1 MKNYLLPILFLVI
14 LSCNKTEASLPPQKQ
29 ENSNVSQ
36 VSSPQTN
43 VQTQTIIFRDA
54 QGNILTES
62 QKDSIVQNTKGIQAL
77 RSFNDNTTEYILFKT
92 FDDLRGFVPDDVVDN
107 LIREDKLR
115 KSGGPAQVFRQRLL
129 DKWQNQP
136 LPEKKFSLMNG
147 EEKSFSD
154 YFGSMLVVNFWYTT
168 CGPCIIEMPALNQ
181 LVDDYKESDINFLSF
196 SFDKKE
202 DLEINVKDDMDALVQ
217 GEDLSEEFKTKAST
231 IFEAAVSAKVL
242 SEVNQRIEE
251 LETNYKKEIS
261 EAKEEHLSTITEKVD
276 GYLNYVCEEWMKE
289 NELAV
294 EKGIRSELVEDF
306 MTGLKN
312 LFTEHY
318 IDIPE
323 EKVDLVDDLFEKV
336 EELEQK
342 LDESINTSV
351 DIKKELAE
359 YRKAETLR
367 EVSEDLADTEK
378 EKLGKLAEGID
389 FEDKSQYSEKL
400 EVIKENYFP
409 KQQSETITEELENTE
424 VEEQNSSE
432 PDVDP
437 VMKRYVSSLTRL
449 NK

>member
-1 MKNYLLPILFLVI
+1 MSEEILEQTAEELEEEQQAVAESSGEEILDEAKAKVEKEEVDEEEVAEEAEEVEEAVSVPKTKAGMIKALYDQLSAMKKSD
-14 LSCNKTEASLPPQKQ
+14 LSDSFSKIMGST
-29 ENSNVSQ
+29 
-36 VSSPQTN
+36 
-43 VQTQTIIFRDA
+43 
-54 QGNILTES
+54 LTEEEEEA
-62 QKDSIVQNTKGIQAL
+62 D
-77 RSFNDNTTEYILFKT
+77 
-92 FDDLRGFVPDDVVDN
+92 
-107 LIREDKLR
+107 ED
-115 KSGGPAQVFRQRLL
+115 
-129 DKWQNQP
+129 
-136 LPEKKFSLMNG
+136 EE
-147 EEKSFSD
+147 EEKP
-154 YFGSMLVVNFWYTT
+154 M
-168 CGPCIIEMPALNQ
+168 
-181 LVDDYKESDINFLSF
+181 ESKKL
-196 SFDKKE
+196 KKE
-202 DLEINVKDDMDALVQ
+202 DLEIDVKEDIEAIVN
-217 GEDLSEEFKTKAST
+217 GEDLSEDFKTKAST

-242 SEVNQRIEE
+242 SEVNQRIDE
-251 LETNYKKEIS
+251 LETSYKKEITD
-261 EAKEEHLSTITEKVD
+261 AKEEHLSTVTEKVD
-276 GYLNYVCEEWMKE
+276 GYLNYVTEEWMKE

-351 DIKKELAE
+351 DIKKELAD
-359 YRKAETLR
+359 YKKAETLR

-378 EKLGKLAEGID
+378 EKLGKLADGID

-424 VEEQNSSE
+424 EEQTISE
-432 PDVDP
+432 SITDP
-437 VMKRYVSSLTRL
+437 IMSKYASALTRL

>member
-1 MKNYLLPILFLVI
+1 MSEEILEQQSEELEEEQQAVAESSDEEIVEGMHDKKKKLKAGYMKSSAHKEGAHEDEEEEEMDEAAHEDEEEEEEMEESVSVPKTKAGMIKALYDQLNGMKKAD
-14 LSCNKTEASLPPQKQ
+14 LSDSFEKIMGSTLKEGEHEDDEDDEKELKAGYHKKMENK
-29 ENSNVSQ
+29 
-36 VSSPQTN
+36 
-43 VQTQTIIFRDA
+43 
-54 QGNILTES
+54 
-62 QKDSIVQNTKGIQAL
+62 
-77 RSFNDNTTEYILFKT
+77 
-92 FDDLRGFVPDDVVDN
+92 
-107 LIREDKLR
+107 KL
-115 KSGGPAQVFRQRLL
+115 
-129 DKWQNQP
+129 
-136 LPEKKFSLMNG
+136 
-147 EEKSFSD
+147 
-154 YFGSMLVVNFWYTT
+154 
-168 CGPCIIEMPALNQ
+168 
-181 LVDDYKESDINFLSF
+181 
-196 SFDKKE
+196 KKE
-202 DLEINVKDDMDALVQ
+202 DLDINVKDDMDALVS

-231 IFEAAVSAKVL
+231 IFEAAVSAKVI

-251 LETNYKKEIS
+251 LETDYTKEIN
-261 EAKEEHLSTITEKVD
+261 EAKENHLSTVTEKVD
-276 GYLNYVCEEWMKE
+276 GYLNYVVEEWMKE

-351 DIKKELAE
+351 DVKKELAE
-359 YRKAETLR
+359 YKREETLR

-389 FEDKSQYSEKL
+389 FEDKSQYTEKL

-424 VEEQNSSE
+424 EEQTSSE
-432 PDVDP
+432 PAIDP
-437 VMKRYVSSLTRL
+437 IMSKYASALTRN

>member
-1 MKNYLLPILFLVI
+1 MSEEILEQTAGELEEEQQAVA
-14 LSCNKTEASLPPQKQ
+14 E
-29 ENSNVSQ
+29 E
-36 VSSPQTN
+36 SS
-43 VQTQTIIFRDA
+43 
-54 QGNILTES
+54 
-62 QKDSIVQNTKGIQAL
+62 
-77 RSFNDNTTEYILFKT
+77 
-92 FDDLRGFVPDDVVDN
+92 
-107 LIREDKLR
+107 
-115 KSGGPAQVFRQRLL
+115 
-129 DKWQNQP
+129 
-136 LPEKKFSLMNG
+136 G
-147 EEKSFSD
+147 EEILDEAKAKVEKEEVDEEEVAEEVEEVEEAVSIPKTKAGMIKALYNQLNAMKKSDLSDSFSKIM
-154 YFGSMLVVNFWYTT
+154 GSTLA
-168 CGPCIIEMPALNQ
+168 EEEEA
-181 LVDDYKESDINFLSF
+181 DDEEEEPVESKKL
-196 SFDKKE
+196 KKE
-202 DLEINVKDDMDALVQ
+202 DLEIDVKEDIEAIVN

-251 LETNYKKEIS
+251 LETDYKKEIT

-276 GYLNYVCEEWMKE
+276 GYLNYVTEEWMKE

-359 YRKAETLR
+359 YKKAETLR

-378 EKLGKLAEGID
+378 EKLGKLADGID

-424 VEEQNSSE
+424 KEQDSSE
-432 PDVDP
+432 PVVDP
-437 VMKRYVSSLTRL
+437 IMSKYASALTRF

>member
-1 MKNYLLPILFLVI
+1 MSEEILEQTAEELEEEQQAVA
-14 LSCNKTEASLPPQKQ
+14 E
-29 ENSNVSQ
+29 
-36 VSSPQTN
+36 SS
-43 VQTQTIIFRDA
+43 
-54 QGNILTES
+54 
-62 QKDSIVQNTKGIQAL
+62 
-77 RSFNDNTTEYILFKT
+77 
-92 FDDLRGFVPDDVVDN
+92 
-107 LIREDKLR
+107 
-115 KSGGPAQVFRQRLL
+115 
-129 DKWQNQP
+129 
-136 LPEKKFSLMNG
+136 G
-147 EEKSFSD
+147 EEILDEAKAKVEKEEVDEEEVAEEKEEVEEAVSVPKTKAGMIKALYNQLNSMKKSDLSDSFSKIM
-154 YFGSMLVVNFWYTT
+154 GSTLAEEEEADEDEEETPMENKKL
-168 CGPCIIEMPALNQ
+168 
-181 LVDDYKESDINFLSF
+181 
-196 SFDKKE
+196 KKE
-202 DLEINVKDDMDALVQ
+202 DLEIDVKEDIEAIVN
-217 GEDLSEEFKTKAST
+217 GEDLSEDFKTKAST

-242 SEVNQRIEE
+242 SEVNQRIDE
-251 LETNYKKEIS
+251 LETNYKKEITD
-261 EAKEEHLSTITEKVD
+261 AKEEHLSTVTEKVD
-276 GYLNYVCEEWMKE
+276 GYLNYVTEEWMKE

-359 YRKAETLR
+359 YKKAETLR

-378 EKLGKLAEGID
+378 EKLGKLADGID

-424 VEEQNSSE
+424 VEEQDSSE
-432 PDVDP
+432 PSIDP
-437 VMKRYVSSLTRL
+437 AMKRYVSSLTRF

>member
-1 MKNYLLPILFLVI
+1 ME
-14 LSCNKTEASLPPQKQ
+14 NK
-29 ENSNVSQ
+29 
-36 VSSPQTN
+36 
-43 VQTQTIIFRDA
+43 
-54 QGNILTES
+54 
-62 QKDSIVQNTKGIQAL
+62 
-77 RSFNDNTTEYILFKT
+77 
-92 FDDLRGFVPDDVVDN
+92 
-107 LIREDKLR
+107 KL
-115 KSGGPAQVFRQRLL
+115 
-129 DKWQNQP
+129 
-136 LPEKKFSLMNG
+136 
-147 EEKSFSD
+147 
-154 YFGSMLVVNFWYTT
+154 
-168 CGPCIIEMPALNQ
+168 
-181 LVDDYKESDINFLSF
+181 
-196 SFDKKE
+196 KKE

-231 IFEAAVSAKVL
+231 IFEAAVSAKVI
-242 SEVNQRIEE
+242 SEVNQRIDE
-251 LETNYKKEIS
+251 LETNYTKEIT
-261 EAKEEHLSTITEKVD
+261 EAKEDHLSTVTEKVD
-276 GYLNYVCEEWMKE
+276 GYLNYVVEEWMKE

-342 LDESINTSV
+342 LDESINTNV
-351 DIKKELAE
+351 DVKKELAE
-359 YRKAETLR
+359 YKREETLR

-389 FEDKSQYSEKL
+389 FEDKSQYTEKL

-424 VEEQNSSE
+424 KEQPSSE
-432 PDVDP
+432 PDIDP
-437 VMKRYVSSLTRL
+437 IMSKYASALTRL

>member
-1 MKNYLLPILFLVI
+1 MSEEILEQTAEELEEEQQAVA
-14 LSCNKTEASLPPQKQ
+14 E
-29 ENSNVSQ
+29 
-36 VSSPQTN
+36 SS
-43 VQTQTIIFRDA
+43 
-54 QGNILTES
+54 
-62 QKDSIVQNTKGIQAL
+62 
-77 RSFNDNTTEYILFKT
+77 
-92 FDDLRGFVPDDVVDN
+92 
-107 LIREDKLR
+107 
-115 KSGGPAQVFRQRLL
+115 
-129 DKWQNQP
+129 
-136 LPEKKFSLMNG
+136 G
-147 EEKSFSD
+147 EEILDEAKAKVEKEEVDEEEVAEEKEEVEEAVSVPKTKAGMIKALYNQLNGMKKSDLSDSFSKIM
-154 YFGSMLVVNFWYTT
+154 GSTLAEEEEADEDEEETPMENKKL
-168 CGPCIIEMPALNQ
+168 
-181 LVDDYKESDINFLSF
+181 
-196 SFDKKE
+196 KKE
-202 DLEINVKDDMDALVQ
+202 DLEIDVKEDIEAIVN
-217 GEDLSEEFKTKAST
+217 GEDLSEDFKTKAST

-242 SEVNQRIEE
+242 SEVNQRIDE
-251 LETNYKKEIS
+251 LETNYKKEITD
-261 EAKEEHLSTITEKVD
+261 AKEEHLSTVTEKVD
-276 GYLNYVCEEWMKE
+276 GYLNYVTEEWMKE

-359 YRKAETLR
+359 YKKAETLR

-378 EKLGKLAEGID
+378 EKLGKLADGID

-424 VEEQNSSE
+424 KEQDSSE
-432 PDVDP
+432 SSVDP
-437 VMKRYVSSLTRL
+437 VMSKYASALTRL

>member
-1 MKNYLLPILFLVI
+1 MSEEILEQTAEELEEEQQAVA
-14 LSCNKTEASLPPQKQ
+14 E
-29 ENSNVSQ
+29 
-36 VSSPQTN
+36 SS
-43 VQTQTIIFRDA
+43 
-54 QGNILTES
+54 
-62 QKDSIVQNTKGIQAL
+62 
-77 RSFNDNTTEYILFKT
+77 
-92 FDDLRGFVPDDVVDN
+92 
-107 LIREDKLR
+107 
-115 KSGGPAQVFRQRLL
+115 
-129 DKWQNQP
+129 
-136 LPEKKFSLMNG
+136 G
-147 EEKSFSD
+147 EEILDEAKAKVEKEEVDEEEVAEEKEEVEEAVSVPKTKAGMIKALYNQLNGMKKSDLSDSFSKIM
-154 YFGSMLVVNFWYTT
+154 GSTLAEEEEADEDEEETPMENKKL
-168 CGPCIIEMPALNQ
+168 
-181 LVDDYKESDINFLSF
+181 
-196 SFDKKE
+196 KKE
-202 DLEINVKDDMDALVQ
+202 DLEIDVKEDIEAIVN

-242 SEVNQRIEE
+242 SEVNSRIDE
-251 LETNYKKEIS
+251 LETSYKKEITD
-261 EAKEEHLSTITEKVD
+261 AKEEHLSTVTEKVD
-276 GYLNYVCEEWMKE
+276 GYLNYVTEEWMKE

-359 YRKAETLR
+359 YKKAETLR

-378 EKLGKLAEGID
+378 EKLGKLADGID

-409 KQQSETITEELENTE
+409 KQQSEVITEELENTE
-424 VEEQNSSE
+424 KEQDISE
-432 PDVDP
+432 SVDP
-437 VMKRYVSSLTRL
+437 IMSKYASALTRL

>member
-1 MKNYLLPILFLVI
+1 MSEEILEQTAEELEEEQQAV
-14 LSCNKTEASLPPQKQ
+14 A
-29 ENSNVSQ
+29 
-36 VSSPQTN
+36 VSS
-43 VQTQTIIFRDA
+43 
-54 QGNILTES
+54 
-62 QKDSIVQNTKGIQAL
+62 
-77 RSFNDNTTEYILFKT
+77 
-92 FDDLRGFVPDDVVDN
+92 
-107 LIREDKLR
+107 
-115 KSGGPAQVFRQRLL
+115 
-129 DKWQNQP
+129 
-136 LPEKKFSLMNG
+136 G
-147 EEKSFSD
+147 EEILDEAKAKVKEEDEDGEEEEEMEEAVSTPKTKAGMIKALYNQLNGMKKSDLSDSFSKIM
-154 YFGSMLVVNFWYTT
+154 GSTLA
-168 CGPCIIEMPALNQ
+168 EE
-181 LVDDYKESDINFLSF
+181 DESDEDDEEEVKAGYKMENKKL
-196 SFDKKE
+196 KKE
-202 DLEINVKDDMDALVQ
+202 DLEIDVKEDMDALVS

-242 SEVNQRIEE
+242 SEVNSRIDE
-251 LETNYKKEIS
+251 LETSYKKEITD
-261 EAKEEHLSTITEKVD
+261 AKEEHLSTVTEKVD
-276 GYLNYVCEEWMKE
+276 GYLNYVTEEWMKE

-359 YRKAETLR
+359 YKKAETLR

-378 EKLGKLAEGID
+378 EKLGKLADGID

-409 KQQSETITEELENTE
+409 KQQAEVVTEELENTE
-424 VEEQNSSE
+424 EEQDISE
-432 PDVDP
+432 SVDP
-437 VMKRYVSSLTRL
+437 IMSKYASALTRL

>member
-1 MKNYLLPILFLVI
+1 MSEEILEQTAEELEEEQQAVA
-14 LSCNKTEASLPPQKQ
+14 E
-29 ENSNVSQ
+29 
-36 VSSPQTN
+36 SS
-43 VQTQTIIFRDA
+43 
-54 QGNILTES
+54 
-62 QKDSIVQNTKGIQAL
+62 
-77 RSFNDNTTEYILFKT
+77 
-92 FDDLRGFVPDDVVDN
+92 
-107 LIREDKLR
+107 
-115 KSGGPAQVFRQRLL
+115 
-129 DKWQNQP
+129 
-136 LPEKKFSLMNG
+136 G
-147 EEKSFSD
+147 EEILDEAKAKVKEDEDDMEDEEEMEESVSVPKTKAGMIKALYNQLNTMKKSDLSDSFSKIM
-154 YFGSMLVVNFWYTT
+154 GSTLA
-168 CGPCIIEMPALNQ
+168 EA
-181 LVDDYKESDINFLSF
+181 DDDEEDEEEVKAGYKMENKKL
-196 SFDKKE
+196 KKE
-202 DLEINVKDDMDALVQ
+202 DLDINVKDDMDALVS

-231 IFEAAVSAKVL
+231 IFEAAVSAKVI
-242 SEVNQRIEE
+242 SEVNQRVDE
-251 LETNYKKEIS
+251 LETNYNLEMS
-261 EAKEEHLSTITEKVD
+261 EAKEEHLSTVTEKVD
-276 GYLNYVCEEWMKE
+276 GYLNYVTEEWMKE

-351 DIKKELAE
+351 DVKKELAE
-359 YRKAETLR
+359 YKRSETLR

-424 VEEQNSSE
+424 EEQDISE
-432 PDVDP
+432 SVDP
-437 VMKRYVSSLTRL
+437 IMSKYASALTRL

>member
-1 MKNYLLPILFLVI
+1 MSEEILEQTAEELEEEQQAVAESSGEEILDEAKAKVEKEEVDEEEVAEEAEEVEEAVSVPKTKAGMIKALYDQLSAMKKSD
-14 LSCNKTEASLPPQKQ
+14 LSDSFSKIMGST
-29 ENSNVSQ
+29 
-36 VSSPQTN
+36 
-43 VQTQTIIFRDA
+43 
-54 QGNILTES
+54 LTEEEEA
-62 QKDSIVQNTKGIQAL
+62 D
-77 RSFNDNTTEYILFKT
+77 
-92 FDDLRGFVPDDVVDN
+92 
-107 LIREDKLR
+107 ED
-115 KSGGPAQVFRQRLL
+115 
-129 DKWQNQP
+129 
-136 LPEKKFSLMNG
+136 EE
-147 EEKSFSD
+147 EEKP
-154 YFGSMLVVNFWYTT
+154 M
-168 CGPCIIEMPALNQ
+168 
-181 LVDDYKESDINFLSF
+181 ESKKL
-196 SFDKKE
+196 KKE
-202 DLEINVKDDMDALVQ
+202 DLEIDVKEDIEAIVN
-217 GEDLSEEFKTKAST
+217 GEDLSEDFKTKAST

-242 SEVNQRIEE
+242 SEVNSRIDE
-251 LETNYKKEIS
+251 LETNYKKEITD
-261 EAKEEHLSTITEKVD
+261 AKEEHLSTVTEKVD
-276 GYLNYVCEEWMKE
+276 GYLNYVTEEWMKE

-359 YRKAETLR
+359 YKKAETLR

-378 EKLGKLAEGID
+378 EKLGKLADGID

-424 VEEQNSSE
+424 EEQNISE
-432 PDVDP
+432 STTDP
-437 VMKRYVSSLTRL
+437 IMSKYASALTRL

>member
-1 MKNYLLPILFLVI
+1 MSEEILEQTAEELEEEQQAVA
-14 LSCNKTEASLPPQKQ
+14 E
-29 ENSNVSQ
+29 
-36 VSSPQTN
+36 SS
-43 VQTQTIIFRDA
+43 
-54 QGNILTES
+54 
-62 QKDSIVQNTKGIQAL
+62 
-77 RSFNDNTTEYILFKT
+77 
-92 FDDLRGFVPDDVVDN
+92 
-107 LIREDKLR
+107 
-115 KSGGPAQVFRQRLL
+115 
-129 DKWQNQP
+129 
-136 LPEKKFSLMNG
+136 G
-147 EEKSFSD
+147 EEILDEAKTKVEKEEVDEEEVAEEVEEVEEAVSIPKTKAGMIKALYNQLNAMKKSDLSDSFSKIM
-154 YFGSMLVVNFWYTT
+154 GSTLA
-168 CGPCIIEMPALNQ
+168 EEEEA
-181 LVDDYKESDINFLSF
+181 DDEEEEPVESKKL
-196 SFDKKE
+196 KKE
-202 DLEINVKDDMDALVQ
+202 DLEIDVKEDIEAITN
-217 GEDLSEEFKTKAST
+217 GEDLSEDFKTKAST

-242 SEVNQRIEE
+242 SEVNQRIDE
-251 LETNYKKEIS
+251 LETNYKKEITD
-261 EAKEEHLSTITEKVD
+261 AKEEHLSTVTEKVD
-276 GYLNYVCEEWMKE
+276 GYLNYVTEEWMKE

-359 YRKAETLR
+359 YKKAETLR

-378 EKLGKLAEGID
+378 EKLGKLADGID

-424 VEEQNSSE
+424 KEQDSSE
-432 PDVDP
+432 PVVDP
-437 VMKRYVSSLTRL
+437 IMSKYASALTRF

>member
-1 MKNYLLPILFLVI
+1 MSEEILEQQSEELEEEQQAVA
-14 LSCNKTEASLPPQKQ
+14 E
-29 ENSNVSQ
+29 E
-36 VSSPQTN
+36 SS
-43 VQTQTIIFRDA
+43 
-54 QGNILTES
+54 
-62 QKDSIVQNTKGIQAL
+62 
-77 RSFNDNTTEYILFKT
+77 
-92 FDDLRGFVPDDVVDN
+92 
-107 LIREDKLR
+107 
-115 KSGGPAQVFRQRLL
+115 
-129 DKWQNQP
+129 
-136 LPEKKFSLMNG
+136 G
-147 EEKSFSD
+147 EEILDEAKAKVKEDGDEEAEEVEEEVEVEESVSIPKTKAGMIKALYDQLNGMKKADLADSFTKIM
-154 YFGSMLVVNFWYTT
+154 GSTLAEEEGDEEEGEEEEEAPMENKKL
-168 CGPCIIEMPALNQ
+168 
-181 LVDDYKESDINFLSF
+181 
-196 SFDKKE
+196 KKE
-202 DLEINVKDDMDALVQ
+202 DLEISVKDDMDALVQ

-231 IFEAAVSAKVL
+231 IFEAAVSAKVI
-242 SEVNQRIEE
+242 SEVNQRIDE
-251 LETNYKKEIS
+251 LETNYKKEIA
-261 EAKEEHLSTITEKVD
+261 EAKEDHLSTVTEKVD
-276 GYLNYVCEEWMKE
+276 GYLNYVVEEWMKE

-342 LDESINTSV
+342 LDESINTNV
-351 DIKKELAE
+351 DVKKELAE
-359 YRKAETLR
+359 YKREETLR

-424 VEEQNSSE
+424 KEQDSSE

-437 VMKRYVSSLTRL
+437 IMSKYTSALTRL

>member
-1 MKNYLLPILFLVI
+1 MSEEILEQTAEELEEEQQAVA
-14 LSCNKTEASLPPQKQ
+14 E
-29 ENSNVSQ
+29 
-36 VSSPQTN
+36 SS
-43 VQTQTIIFRDA
+43 
-54 QGNILTES
+54 
-62 QKDSIVQNTKGIQAL
+62 
-77 RSFNDNTTEYILFKT
+77 
-92 FDDLRGFVPDDVVDN
+92 
-107 LIREDKLR
+107 
-115 KSGGPAQVFRQRLL
+115 
-129 DKWQNQP
+129 
-136 LPEKKFSLMNG
+136 G
-147 EEKSFSD
+147 EEILDEAKAKVKEEDEEGEEEADDDNGDDEEEKEVEEAVSVPKTKAGMIKALYNQLNGMKKADLSDSFSKIM
-154 YFGSMLVVNFWYTT
+154 GSTLVEEE
-168 CGPCIIEMPALNQ
+168 GDEEE
-181 LVDDYKESDINFLSF
+181 DEKEEEEAPMENKKL
-196 SFDKKE
+196 KKE

-231 IFEAAVSAKVL
+231 IFEAAVSAKVI
-242 SEVNQRIEE
+242 SEVNQRIDE
-251 LETNYKKEIS
+251 LETNYKKEIT
-261 EAKEEHLSTITEKVD
+261 EAKEEHLSTVTEKVD
-276 GYLNYVCEEWMKE
+276 GYLNYVVEEWMKE

-342 LDESINTSV
+342 LDESINTNV
-351 DIKKELAE
+351 DVKKELAE
-359 YRKAETLR
+359 YKREETLR

-389 FEDKSQYSEKL
+389 FEDKSQYTEKL

-424 VEEQNSSE
+424 KEQPSSE
-432 PDVDP
+432 PDIDP
-437 VMKRYVSSLTRL
+437 IMSKYASALTRL